1 MRARRFIAIPIALAM
16 AFAAGT
22 VAADCELPGPPE
34 DVLPNAPVAFVGTVV
49 DLQPPM
55 AMFEVHEVWAG
66 NVARSVEVHGLTSG
80 VQFSEDDRPWEEG
93 ATYLVVPIAEG
104 GVLRDSICTATTEW
118 TDDLAVLR
126 PADALIYA
134 ATEPEA
140 ETSIP
145 IAVPLVGLV
154 VLLVVATSVF
164 AFRQGASRPK

>member
-1 MRARRFIAIPIALAM
+1 MRARRLIAIPIALTM

-22 VAADCELPGPPE
+22 VAADCEPAGPLE

-55 AMFEVHEVWAG
+55 AVLEVHEVWAG
-66 NVARSVEVHGLTSG
+66 DVARSVEVHGLTSG

-93 ATYLVVPIAEG
+93 VTYMVVPIVEG

-118 TDDLAVLR
+118 TDDLAALR

-134 ATEPEA
+134 PTEPA
-140 ETSIP
+140 PETPMP
-145 IAVPLVGLV
+145 IAIPLVGIAL
-154 VLLVVATSVF
+154 LLVVATSVF